1 LFSNDTNSVVAAT
14 DGSIWVATQDGLA
27 RWKNGQITFFL
38 KSSGLPDD
46 AAQSLFQDDRG
57 RIWVFTGH
65 KLAYFKDDRFVA
77 VNGIPSEEVYAIT
90 GDKAVL

>member
-1 LFSNDTNSVVAAT
+1 
-14 DGSIWVATQDGLA
+14 
-27 RWKNGQITFFL
+27 
-38 KSSGLPDD
+38 
-46 AAQSLFQDDRG
+46 
-57 RIWVFTGH
+57 VFTGH